1 MAEVC
6 CRGDTKKSENTPDSF
21 SGKSFPQHSGQ
32 TDAVDDGMDRMTLTQ
47 SAKTMLDML
56 SDLSLSEGLLSD
68 VSFRDFEPEARQNRF
83 VRQPEARQH
92 RSLQQPDV
100 RPNRDLHQP
109 EIRPN
114 TQSSQS
120 QQVERPLRGS
130 DAINWP
136 RQEPET
142 SLSRPSSSRPTM
154 SKQHQ
159 SSSSSHRLTFIF
171 NLISF
176 FNRQSLLIPRF
187 AP

>member
-1 MAEVC
+1 VAEVC
-6 CRGDTKKSENTPDSF
+6 CSGDTKKSENTPDSF
-21 SGKSFPQHSGQ
+21 SGKNFPQHSGQ
-32 TDAVDDGMDRMTLTQ
+32 TDADDDGMDRMTLTQ

-68 VSFRDFEPEARQNRF
+68 VSFRDFEPEPRQNRF
-83 VRQPEARQH
+83 VRQPDTKQH
-92 RSLQQPDV
+92 RSLQQP
-100 RPNRDLHQP
+100 
-109 EIRPN
+109 I
-114 TQSSQS
+114 TQSSQI

-142 SLSRPSSSRPTM
+142 CLSRPSSSRPPA

-171 NLISF
+171 NLILF
-176 FNRQSLLIPRF
+176 FNHQSLSTDLLLENLKNQNH
-187 AP
+187 